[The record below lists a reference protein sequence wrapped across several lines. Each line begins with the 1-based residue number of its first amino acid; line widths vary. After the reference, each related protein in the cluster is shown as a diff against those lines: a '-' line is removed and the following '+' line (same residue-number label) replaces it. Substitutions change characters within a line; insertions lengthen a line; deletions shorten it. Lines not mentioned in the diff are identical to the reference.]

1 MEVFDFFNKSKVLYN
16 PKTPAAALKAYET
29 GFNPI
34 EMFIFKSGSTK
45 PLNEEPFD
53 IEAIERL
60 LSRKD
65 LDLEANMILI
75 DIFEKLIFSADQ
87 EIALF
92 AAESINIIETRYN
105 SRIEQL
111 KIILEEKD
119 SIEVHAELG
128 KLFFEFAMINRSRE
142 AIKKFYFKESYGY
155 FRRVRQERKL
165 TCNELQVLIH
175 LLLELKLHMNAL
187 DVLEREHTEKNLSY
201 LFLKAEIAFAM
212 KEFSE
217 VVKICKELAGKD
229 YILSDEIQNSIYYW
243 LGKA

>member
-1 MEVFDFFNKSKVLYN
+1 
-16 PKTPAAALKAYET
+16 
-29 GFNPI
+29 
-34 EMFIFKSGSTK
+34 MFIFKSGSTK

-128 KLFFEFAMINRSRE
+128 KLF
-142 AIKKFYFKESYGY
+142 
-155 FRRVRQERKL
+155 L
-165 TCNELQVLIH
+165 
-175 LLLELKLHMNAL
+175 
-187 DVLEREHTEKNLSY
+187 
-201 LFLKAEIAFAM
+201 
-212 KEFSE
+212 
-217 VVKICKELAGKD
+217 
-229 YILSDEIQNSIYYW
+229 NSQ
-243 LGKA
+243 